1 MSDLPKIEYGELS
14 PETQGFIRP
23 DSPPG
28 ARMAAARGLLPLV
41 TRDLAT
47 LLCYLLQDPDPRIA
61 RQAQR
66 SLRDL
71 PPSLL
76 ETTLA
81 SDVNPKVVAYFAR
94 QPLPEERLYDMILFN
109 RATADETFE
118 LLAGR
123 LESARLLDVIATN
136 QQRMI
141 RHPAIARALVGNRHT
156 SASTAAMVREFY
168 RLFTGSDDALREPTP
183 PAAAAPPPPPTPP
196 PAADEDLPEPAP
208 DAAETQE
215 ARGEEAWEEF
225 EGLPEEDQELP
236 DVSIED
242 LEKESFEAEDA
253 AALQFLIDPERE
265 LSSEERKTL
274 AVRLRKMRV
283 VDQMRIALKGN
294 TEARMIL
301 IKSANKL
308 IQECVMRNSRLTI
321 EEVMKVAR
329 DKSMREEIVRMVT
342 LSKDWTK
349 NYIVRLNLTWNPKTP
364 LTQALKYL
372 NLLNEKDLAAIA
384 KSKQVPGMLSVAA
397 RKMVQQK
404 QKMK

>member
-1 MSDLPKIEYGELS
+1 
-14 PETQGFIRP
+14 
-23 DSPPG
+23 
-28 ARMAAARGLLPLV
+28 
-41 TRDLAT
+41 
-47 LLCYLLQDPDPRIA
+47 
-61 RQAQR
+61 
-66 SLRDL
+66 
-71 PPSLL
+71 
-76 ETTLA
+76 
-81 SDVNPKVVAYFAR
+81 
-94 QPLPEERLYDMILFN
+94 
-109 RATADETFE
+109 
-118 LLAGR
+118 
-123 LESARLLDVIATN
+123 
-136 QQRMI
+136 
-141 RHPAIARALVGNRHT
+141 
-156 SASTAAMVREFY
+156 
-168 RLFTGSDDALREPTP
+168 
-183 PAAAAPPPPPTPP
+183 
-196 PAADEDLPEPAP
+196 
-208 DAAETQE
+208 
-215 ARGEEAWEEF
+215 
-225 EGLPEEDQELP
+225 
-236 DVSIED
+236 
-242 LEKESFEAEDA
+242 
-253 AALQFLIDPERE
+253 
-265 LSSEERKTL
+265 
-274 AVRLRKMRV
+274 MRV